1 MTSSNIAFL
10 IAVNEKT
17 FCASCD
23 VAINCKTHLSLRL
36 RTSTSFQMA
45 AVRGSLLVHDLYR
58 KLRPD
63 IAELEDAMMMEED
76 LSTVEI
82 DDSSGFE
89 NISEK
94 N

>member
-1 MTSSNIAFL
+1 
-10 IAVNEKT
+10 
-17 FCASCD
+17 
-23 VAINCKTHLSLRL
+23 
-36 RTSTSFQMA
+36 MA